1 MNTIKLIQGD
11 CLRELDNIEDKSVQ
25 LICIDPPYNIGKDTW
40 DTILNYQKFM
50 LSVIKKLEMK
60 LRDNGSFFMFH
71 NDMETNLFHF
81 IFI

>member
-1 MNTIKLIQGD
+1 MLNHYIMNTIKLIQGD
-11 CLRELDNIEDKSVQ
+11 CLRELDNIPDKSVQ

-60 LRDNGSFFMFH
+60 LRDNGSFFMM
-71 NDMETNLFHF
+71 NSVCL
-81 IFI
+81 